1 MNRFLRSL
9 AFLSLLFAGASLAGL
24 ALAQGHRPPGAPPPG
39 FPRPGAQPPAT
50 TAPKPNAPTASP
62 PPAAQLHSPTKE
74 EVKTATGEEFFIV
87 ASIDLPKSQLLV
99 KRPTEVTELMLITPQ
114 TKLLSDTGQTLKL
127 SDFRAGDTVWAL
139 ANGSGP
145 QVTAKQIRKGQM
157 TVADLH
163 RYYLDYPEIR

>member
-1 MNRFLRSL
+1 MNRFLRFL

-24 ALAQGHRPPGAPPPG
+24 AFAQGHRPPGAPPPG
-39 FPRPGAQPPAT
+39 FPRPGTQAPPTTPPQSNAPNATPPA
-50 TAPKPNAPTASP
+50 PG
-62 PPAAQLHSPTKE
+62 LHSPTKE
-74 EVKTATGEEFFIV
+74 EVKTVTGEEFFIV

-114 TKLLSDTGQTLKL
+114 TKLLSDTGQSLKL

-139 ANGSGP
+139 ATGSGP

-157 TVADLH
+157 TLADLH

>member
-1 MNRFLRSL
+1 MNRLLRSF

-39 FPRPGAQPPAT
+39 FPRPGAQAPVTTPPQANAPNA
-50 TAPKPNAPTASP
+50 TAPVAG
-62 PPAAQLHSPTKE
+62 QLRSTTKE

-114 TKLLSDTGQTLKL
+114 TKLLSDTGQSLKL
-127 SDFRAGDTVWAL
+127 SDFRAGDTIWAL
-139 ANGSGP
+139 ATGTGA
-145 QVTAKQIRKGQM
+145 QVTATQIRKGQM
-157 TVADLH
+157 TVANLH